1 MSKWILLSSLCVEK
15 NLSQS
20 VNLLNLS
27 SKFLFSRRKPKYLTT
42 SKEFTSKTV
51 LQKILISDI
60 IQKRLRWAYRQIT
73 FGWVYRLCSFFKSKF
88 FNQFIF
94 NSFNMRNIILNMRK
108 NDLFTIFFG
117 LYLNF

>member
-42 SKEFTSKTV
+42 LKEFTSKTV
-51 LQKILISDI
+51 LLKILMSKIN
-60 IQKRLRWAYRQIT
+60 QKRLRR
-73 FGWVYRLCSFFKSKF
+73 
-88 FNQFIF
+88 
-94 NSFNMRNIILNMRK
+94 IIV
-108 NDLFTIFFG
+108 FAV
-117 LYLNF
+117 YLNQNFLISLNFIVLPCVMSY